1 MHRNLLLTA
10 GDYRVV
16 PSNNYHAR
24 WSGSR
29 RIKQR
34 RHERRGGNAPRGRS
48 GSSVKRANVLS
59 EFGALFALALLFI
72 INVVTRGA
80 NFLQVENLRNL
91 ISQDAAVGVIAVGM
105 TLVIIAGGIDLS
117 VGSMT
122 AMCGA
127 VAILLLNKLTAFGAG
142 VNGAILL
149 AAVGAIVCG
158 ALAGL
163 FNGLVIS
170 YGRVAPFV
178 VTLGGLAGFRSI
190 ALVLGSG
197 GEIRSQVSGLQDFGF
212 GGIPIPFVKN
222 AGGGPVLFYWSAV
235 IFIGIALLAGFVLNK
250 TRFGRYVIAVGANPR
265 ASEYSAINIQT
276 VRLAVYTVLG
286 GFVGLASVLV
296 AARMNSV
303 GTGSVGLYYELDAI
317 AAVVIGGTS
326 LRGGKGR
333 IWGTVV
339 GVLLLTLISNMITAY
354 HIDTN
359 WQGLVRGIVILV
371 AVLIQRGRKEN
382 DSF

>member
-1 MHRNLLLTA
+1 
-10 GDYRVV
+10 
-16 PSNNYHAR
+16 
-24 WSGSR
+24 
-29 RIKQR
+29 
-34 RHERRGGNAPRGRS
+34 
-48 GSSVKRANVLS
+48 VKRANVLS